1 MSRWSGAPPELDFS
15 WMSSMSSLLALVAA
29 NSSGGGSIISFLFL
43 PLMLVAAYFLL
54 IRPQRRRQKD
64 QAALQSGL
72 DVGDEIIPTSGVYGF
87 ITGFENDIV
96 WVEIDDN
103 IQVRMARAAIQR
115 KIVSNAPSNGKVDA
129 SSDVAEED
137 KSDK

>member
-1 MSRWSGAPPELDFS
+1 
-15 WMSSMSSLLALVAA
+15 MSSLLAQVVAS
-29 NSSGGGSIISFLFL
+29 NSGGGSIVSFLFL

-72 DVGDEIIPTSGVYGF
+72 DIGDEVITTSGVYGF

-115 KIVSNAPSNGKVDA
+115 KIVTNAATNGKA
-129 SSDVAEED
+129 DVAEED